1 MVQNIKIIDLLDA
14 LNKEELADFQRYM
27 QSPYF
32 VKGNAKDELFNL
44 LNYITGVYMLSDNHH
59 KEPFDRED
67 AFSFVYP
74 NQLFVDKKIEKALS
88 ALHSHLK
95 NFISVHRFSLPQ
107 NAINRDIEQLVFL
120 RQRGLHNRYKNFANT
135 LLSDIKNLE
144 AYDIESIKSSFDLN
158 YEIYKYDF
166 QYNIKNSHEKFG
178 TVVEQLEVYYLAAK
192 LELMNLYLTISYFSS
207 VELPKETDLLIKNS
221 LFPEELIKK
230 YPFLHVNYCTIR
242 LMQKKELLVSEV
254 EDAKALLEE
263 YEKIIEKNKYKQI
276 LTFLRNVCLLNTLKR
291 RYEFYPLLFQLSKEH
306 YERGYLHYD
315 GKITSSA
322 LISISQTALINRE
335 FDWCKHFIDEQ
346 KDKVLNDTPEQ
357 DYYHLALAN
366 YYTFKGDF
374 DQALSLVPATMPTPD
389 IHLLAKRIE
398 LKCYYEIKSPLL
410 DAKID
415 AFRMFLSR
423 MSKNTISDQLHQSNS
438 NFLNILNQIHMS
450 IPGDKKRNQKLLER
464 IEEKSYLFEREWLIQ
479 KVHER

>member
-44 LNYITGVYMLSDNHH
+44 LNYITGVYMLSGNHH
-59 KEPFDRED
+59 KEAFNKEE
-67 AFSFVYP
+67 AFSIVFP
-74 NQLFVDKKIEKALS
+74 DQLFVDKKIEKALS
-88 ALHSHLK
+88 ALHTHLK
-95 NFISVHRFSLPQ
+95 NFISVHRYVQPQ
-107 NAINRDIEQLVFL
+107 NTIHRDIEQLVFL
-120 RQRGLHNRYKNFANT
+120 RERGLHNRYKNLANY
-135 LLSDIKNLE
+135 LLDDIKNLG
-144 AYDIESIKSSFDLN
+144 AYDIESMKSSFILS
-158 YEIYKYDF
+158 YEVYRYDF

-178 TVVEQLEVYYLAAK
+178 AVVEQLEVYYLAAK

-207 VELPKETDLLIKNS
+207 VELPKETELLIKNS
-221 LFPEELIKK
+221 LFPEELIQK
-230 YPFLHVNYCTIR
+230 YPFLQVNYCIFG
-242 LMQKKELLVSEV
+242 LMKKKDVTVMEV
-254 EDAKALLEE
+254 EEAKSLF
-263 YEKIIEKNKYKQI
+263 EKHENQIEKSKYKQI
-276 LTFLRNVCLLNTLKR
+276 LTLLRNVCLLSTLKQ
-291 RYEFYPLLFQLSKEH
+291 RYEFYPILFQLSKEH
-306 YERGYLHYD
+306 YERGYLHHD
-315 GKITSSA
+315 GKISSSA

-346 KDKVLNDTPEQ
+346 KDKILNDTPEQ

-398 LKCYYEIKSPLL
+398 LKCYYETKSPLL

-423 MSKNTISDQLHQSNS
+423 ISKNTISDQLHQSNS

-450 IPGDKKRNQKLLER
+450 IPGDKKRNQKILER
-464 IEEKSYLFEREWLIQ
+464 IEEKSYLFEREWLIK